1 MTLQMY
7 KYHKVDLMVLPVTSM
22 IKEMFEILREY
33 EADGLVR
40 LKPSAVIPN
49 IVSTKIV
56 MQRIRII
63 LKMFSPI

>member
-49 IVSTKIV
+49 IVSIKIV